1 MERDLKYALVITAA
15 VFVILIGYGVVA
27 IAN

>member
-1 MERDLKYALVITAA
+1 MERDLQYALVITAT